1 MPWAKMIMLAN
12 GQQIEGGIWI
22 GCWRYDV
29 LSQITVVET
38 SLGAHCQIEKSASQ
52 DILNLKYQALIF
64 FIIGG
69 EGF

>member
-38 SLGAHCQIEKSASQ
+38 LLRVHCQIEKSASQ
-52 DILNLKYQALIF
+52 DKF
-64 FIIGG
+64 
-69 EGF
+69 